1 MTQIPSD
8 LLPFYD
14 QIHRYAFRVTGS
26 RDEADDVTQ
35 EVFLRY
41 LGSGKSYH
49 GDQLRNYLYRTARN
63 YMIDQHRRRTLHA
76 KLTSDENSESSLAY
90 RSLFTPPA
98 SPDQSVQTSEL
109 QAIVRQQVNR
119 LSPQKQEILH
129 LRYDEQMKAKDI
141 AEVVGLS
148 YGNVRRI
155 LSETIAFLSKEL
167 EAYK

>member
-14 QIHRYAFRVTGS
+14 QIHRYALRVTGS
-26 RDEADDVTQ
+26 RNEADDVTQ

-41 LGSGKSYH
+41 LGSGKSYQ

-63 YMIDQHRRRTLHA
+63 YMIDQHRRKTLHA

-90 RSLFTPPA
+90 RSLFVPPA
-98 SPDQSVQTSEL
+98 PPDQSAQTSEL
-109 QAIVRQQVNR
+109 QAIVRRQVNR

-155 LSETIAFLSKEL
+155 LSETIAQLSKEL

>member
-1 MTQIPSD
+1 
-8 LLPFYD
+8 
-14 QIHRYAFRVTGS
+14 
-26 RDEADDVTQ
+26 
-35 EVFLRY
+35 
-41 LGSGKSYH
+41 
-49 GDQLRNYLYRTARN
+49 
-63 YMIDQHRRRTLHA
+63 MIDQHRRRKLHA

-98 SPDQSVQTSEL
+98 SPDQNAQTSEL
-109 QAIVRQQVNR
+109 QAIVRQKVNQ

-155 LSETIAFLSKEL
+155 LSETIAQLSKEL

>member
-1 MTQIPSD
+1 
-8 LLPFYD
+8 
-14 QIHRYAFRVTGS
+14 
-26 RDEADDVTQ
+26 
-35 EVFLRY
+35 
-41 LGSGKSYH
+41 
-49 GDQLRNYLYRTARN
+49 
-63 YMIDQHRRRTLHA
+63 MIDQHRRRTIQT
-76 KLTSDENSESSLAY
+76 KLISDENSESSLAY

-98 SPDQSVQTSEL
+98 SPDHNAQTSEL
-109 QAIVRQQVNR
+109 QAIVRRQVNR

-155 LSETIAFLSKEL
+155 LSETIAQLSKEL

>member
-8 LLPFYD
+8 FPFYD
-14 QIHRYAFRVTGS
+14 QIHRYALRVTGS
-26 RDEADDVTQ
+26 PDEADDVAQ
-35 EVFLRY
+35 EVCLRY
-41 LGSGKSYH
+41 LNSGKTYQA
-49 GDQLRNYLYRTARN
+49 DQLRNYLYRTARN
-63 YMIDQHRRRTLHA
+63 YMIDQHRRRTLHT

-90 RSLFTPPA
+90 RSLFVPPA
-98 SPDQSVQTSEL
+98 LPEQSVQTSEL
-109 QAIVRQQVNR
+109 QAIVRQSVDR

-129 LRYDEQMKAKDI
+129 LRYDEQMKTKDI

-155 LSETIAFLSKEL
+155 LSETIASLSKEL

>member
-1 MTQIPSD
+1 MLCGILSCNQP
-8 LLPFYD
+8 
-14 QIHRYAFRVTGS
+14 H
-26 RDEADDVTQ
+26 
-35 EVFLRY
+35 
-41 LGSGKSYH
+41 
-49 GDQLRNYLYRTARN
+49 NMLYCC
-63 YMIDQHRRRTLHA
+63 
-76 KLTSDENSESSLAY
+76 
-90 RSLFTPPA
+90 
-98 SPDQSVQTSEL
+98 QT
-109 QAIVRQQVNR
+109 VNR

>member
-1 MTQIPSD
+1 
-8 LLPFYD
+8 
-14 QIHRYAFRVTGS
+14 
-26 RDEADDVTQ
+26 
-35 EVFLRY
+35 
-41 LGSGKSYH
+41 
-49 GDQLRNYLYRTARN
+49 
-63 YMIDQHRRRTLHA
+63 MIDQHRRRTLHA

-90 RSLFTPPA
+90 RSLFVPPA

-109 QAIVRQQVNR
+109 QAIVRQTVNR

>member
-8 LLPFYD
+8 FPFYD
-14 QIHRYAFRVTGS
+14 QIHRYALRVTGS
-26 RDEADDVTQ
+26 PDEADDVAQ
-35 EVFLRY
+35 EVCLRY
-41 LGSGKSYH
+41 LNSGKTYQA
-49 GDQLRNYLYRTARN
+49 DQLRNYLYRTARN

-90 RSLFTPPA
+90 RSLFVPPA

-109 QAIVRQQVNR
+109 QAIVRQTVNR

-155 LSETIAFLSKEL
+155 LSETIASLSKEL